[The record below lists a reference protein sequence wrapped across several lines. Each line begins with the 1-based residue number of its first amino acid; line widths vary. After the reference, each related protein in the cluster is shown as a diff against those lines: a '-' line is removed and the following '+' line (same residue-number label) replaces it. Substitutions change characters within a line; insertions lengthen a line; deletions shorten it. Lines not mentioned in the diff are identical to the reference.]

1 MINVFIELAP
11 SYSPGPEESP
21 RPELEEGGAD
31 DVDDAAE
38 HPGGDHHHAGHPGV
52 PRAGHFY
59 VEILHP

>member
-11 SYSPGPEESP
+11 SYSPGPEEGP

-52 PRAGHFY
+52 PRAGQFDKND
-59 VEILHP
+59 